1 VGWELGSGFPG
12 VVTMLIYEP
21 LWLVLLLSGSEEG
34 GFDSVIRRLEI
45 LIHVKVEKVR
55 LRSSHARGGR
65 LTLCCLRL
73 RGGAFGGAGAFEDIG
88 LGLRL

>member
-1 VGWELGSGFPG
+1 LMYG
-12 VVTMLIYEP
+12 P
-21 LWLVLLLSGSEEG
+21 LRLVLLLSGSEEE
-34 GFDSVIRRLEI
+34 GFGSVIRRRRLEI

-65 LTLCCLRL
+65 LPLCCLRL

-88 LGLRL
+88 LGRRL